1 MGQASEVAGTRKTVG
16 MPAVQIDV
24 LDVWSEPQRSAIAEA
39 VQQALVAALDVPE
52 RDRFQV
58 IRAHSSQDFVFDRGY
73 LEIERS
79 DRFVMVT
86 VTLAAGRSTEAKQ
99 AFYARVCRGLVSAVG
114 LRPEDLAVVLVE
126 NQREDWSF
134 GHGKASYL
142 TIPRERWR

>member
-1 MGQASEVAGTRKTVG
+1 MGQAPEASGTRKTVG

-24 LDVWSEPQRSAIAEA
+24 LDVWSEAQRSAIAEA
-39 VQQALVAALDVPE
+39 VQQALVATLDVPE

-58 IRAHSSQDFVFDRGY
+58 IRAHPSQDFVFDRRY

-86 VTLAAGRSTEAKQ
+86 VTSAAGRSTEAKQ
-99 AFYARVCRGLVSAVG
+99 AFYTELCRGLVRAVG
-114 LRPEDLAVVLVE
+114 LRPQDLAVALVE

-134 GHGKASYL
+134 GHGEASYL